1 MVHHIISSS
10 NWMLL
15 CCLGFFLLITEALIL
30 VDWGP
35 TVTKQ
40 EHGVQ
45 IASII
50 VVYVLVFVA
59 WILLGRPGILHGM
72 QNRIQVF
79 IMLLSTFIFTINFPI
94 LYYIH
99 REIVRTIYCAFL
111 LITAYEVISFAIFI
125 MVVLALSLTV
135 WPTSFVPEFLIRMF
149 RRNPSQVVGYF
160 EENWWRNTPF
170 STVEIFGF
178 QKRKYCDM
186 VKLFATLTDALGIFW
201 RQKQQPETQR

>member
-1 MVHHIISSS
+1 MVHRIISSS
-10 NWMLL
+10 NLEL
-15 CCLGFFLLITEALIL
+15 EEERDTSNGARSLAALDVAVLDLLLITEVLIL
-30 VDWGP
+30 VHWGP

-40 EHGVQ
+40 EYGVQ

-59 WILLGRPGILHGM
+59 WILLGLGRPGILHGM

-135 WPTSFVPEFLIRMF
+135 
-149 RRNPSQVVGYF
+149 
-160 EENWWRNTPF
+160 
-170 STVEIFGF
+170 
-178 QKRKYCDM
+178 
-186 VKLFATLTDALGIFW
+186 
-201 RQKQQPETQR
+201 